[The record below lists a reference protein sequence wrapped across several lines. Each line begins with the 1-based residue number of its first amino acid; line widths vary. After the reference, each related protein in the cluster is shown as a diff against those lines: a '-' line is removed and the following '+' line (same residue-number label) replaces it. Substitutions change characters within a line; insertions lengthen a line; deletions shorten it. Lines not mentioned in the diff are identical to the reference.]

1 MTIKRITAISAA
13 VLILILCPLYALAA
27 ENLLRN
33 ADFSELDSDGLP
45 TGWYTDAYTR
55 ETG

>member
-13 VLILILCPLYALAA
+13 VLIIILCPLYALAA